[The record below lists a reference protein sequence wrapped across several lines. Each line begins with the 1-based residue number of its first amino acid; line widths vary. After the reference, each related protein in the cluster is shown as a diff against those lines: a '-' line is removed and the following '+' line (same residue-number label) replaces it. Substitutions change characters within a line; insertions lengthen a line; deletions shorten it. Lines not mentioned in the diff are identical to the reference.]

1 MKEDD
6 GYEQLMGYI
15 VEEIK
20 KMETIG
26 FLLNIPGKGNVR
38 IFGTLAQYT
47 ADNLGL
53 NEAFGL
59 VTSFNSDGCC
69 ALCYAT
75 RDEMRRFYRE
85 HEFEMRT
92 VEKYQQD
99 LEAIPR

>member
-1 MKEDD
+1 
-6 GYEQLMGYI
+6 
-15 VEEIK
+15 
-20 KMETIG
+20 METIG

-75 RDEMRRFYRE
+75 RDEMRCFYHE
-85 HEFEMRT
+85 HEFETRN
-92 VEKYQQD
+92 ESKNISKISKQ
-99 LEAIPR
+99 

>member
-1 MKEDD
+1 
-6 GYEQLMGYI
+6 
-15 VEEIK
+15 
-20 KMETIG
+20 METIG

-53 NEAFGL
+53 KEAFGL

-75 RDEMRRFYRE
+75 RDEMRCFYHE
-85 HEFEMRT
+85 HEFETRN
-92 VEKYQQD
+92 ESKNISKISKQYPD
-99 LEAIPR
+99 RKFCLEQGFYPSF